1 MRPVQQALTSPL
13 VDLFLELCA
22 LPSPSGK
29 ERVVTDRVTAY
40 LTELGL
46 EWDEDDAG
54 ERLDG
59 DAGNVYCRIPPTNG
73 ESGTPIFLCAHT
85 DTVPPDAA
93 IDPAVGEDGIVRN
106 TAGTIL
112 GSDNKAA
119 VVVMLDAVRRVLDEG
134 RTHAGIELLFTAQ
147 EEVSLRGAAA
157 FDHTRFVATTGYV
170 YDQGAPIGEIVL
182 GSPHGRLLDFRF
194 HGTAA
199 HAGMHPEDGRSAIA
213 AASRA
218 IADFRLGRV
227 DEETSANVGVITGGT
242 ARNVVPEW
250 CSFTAEV
257 RSHDETKAIGL
268 AREMLES
275 AAFAAS
281 LVDCEVES
289 EVRPSFPGY
298 RFRESDAPVRLAA
311 TALER
316 VGYTPSYA
324 LSGGGADANVFNA
337 RGLQCVNLANGMM
350 EIHTPDEHIAIAD
363 LEAMVEV
370 TLALI
375 DVAAETPAVS

>member
-1 MRPVQQALTSPL
+1 VQHVLTAPL
-13 VDLFLELCA
+13 VDLFIELCA
-22 LPSPSGK
+22 LPSPSGS
-29 ERVVTDRVTAY
+29 ERAVTDRVEAY

-46 EWDEDDAG
+46 EWEEDDAAA
-54 ERLDG
+54 RLAG
-59 DAGNVYCRIPPTNG
+59 DAGNVYCRIPATNG
-73 ESGTPIFLCAHT
+73 GHGTPIFLCAHT
-85 DTVPPDAA
+85 DTVPPETT
-93 IDPAVGEDGIVRN
+93 IDPVIGEDGIVRN
-106 TAGTIL
+106 ASGTIL

-119 VVVMLDAVRRVLDEG
+119 VVVMLEAARRVLGE
-134 RTHAGIELLFTAQ
+134 RREHAGIELLFTAQ
-147 EEVSLRGAAA
+147 EEVSLRGADA
-157 FDHTRFVATTGYV
+157 FDHTRLVATTGYV
-170 YDQGAPIGEIVL
+170 YDQGAPLGEIVL
-182 GSPHGRLLDFRF
+182 GSPHARLLDFRF

-257 RSHDETKAIGL
+257 RSHNESKAIAL

-281 LVDCEVES
+281 LGDCEVES

-298 RFRESDAPVRLAA
+298 RFRENDAPVRLAA

-316 VGYTPSYA
+316 AGYVPSYA

-350 EIHTPDEHIAIAD
+350 EIHTPDEHIAVAD
-363 LEAMVEV
+363 LEGMVDV
-370 TLALI
+370 TLELI
-375 DVAAETPAVS
+375 AAAAATSPVS

>member
-1 MRPVQQALTSPL
+1 MRSVQQALTSPL
-13 VDLFLELCA
+13 VDLFLALCA
-22 LPSPSGK
+22 LPSPSGS
-29 ERVVTDRVTAY
+29 ERAVADRIGAY
-40 LTELGL
+40 LTDLGL

-54 ERLDG
+54 SRLDG
-59 DAGNVYCRIPPTNG
+59 DAGNIYCRIPPTTG
-73 ESGTPIFLCAHT
+73 SSGTPIFLCAHT
-85 DTVPPDAA
+85 DTVPPETT
-93 IDPAVGEDGIVRN
+93 IDPVVGEDGIVRN
-106 TAGTIL
+106 AAGTIL

-119 VVVMLDAVRRVLDEG
+119 VVVMLEAVRQILERSRE
-134 RTHAGIELLFTAQ
+134 HAGIELLFTPQ
-147 EEVSLRGAAA
+147 EEVSLRGADA
-157 FDHTRFVATTGYV
+157 FDHSRFVATTGYV
-170 YDQGAPIGEIVL
+170 YDQGAAIGEIVL
-182 GSPHGRLLDFRF
+182 GSPHARLLDFRF
-194 HGTAA
+194 HGAAA

-227 DEETSANVGVITGGT
+227 DEETSANVGVISGGT

-257 RSHDETKAIGL
+257 RSHDEGKAVEL

-281 LVDCEVES
+281 LADCEVES

-298 RFRESDAPVRLAA
+298 RFRESDPPVRFAA
-311 TALER
+311 EALER
-316 VGYTPSYA
+316 AGYPPTYA

-350 EIHTPDEHIAIAD
+350 EIHTPAEHIAVAD
-363 LEAMVEV
+363 LHGMVDV
-370 TLALI
+370 TLALV
-375 DVAAETPAVS
+375 DLAAASAT

>member
-1 MRPVQQALTSPL
+1 MQPALTSPL

-29 ERVVTDRVTAY
+29 ERAVTDRVCAV

-46 EWDEDDAG
+46 EWDEDEAAAK
-54 ERLDG
+54 LDG
-59 DAGNVYCRIPPTNG
+59 EAGNVYCRIPPTNG
-73 ESGTPIFLCAHT
+73 THGTPIFLCAHT
-85 DTVPPDAA
+85 DTVPPEAA
-93 IDPAVGEDGIVRN
+93 IDPVVGEDGIVRN
-106 TAGTIL
+106 TGGTIL

-119 VVVMLDAVRRVLDEG
+119 VVAMLEGVRRVLAEG
-134 RTHAGIELLFTAQ
+134 REHAGIELLFTPQ
-147 EEVSLRGAAA
+147 EEVSLRGADA
-157 FDHTRFVATTGYV
+157 FDHTRFLATIGYV

-182 GSPHGRLLDFRF
+182 GSPHARLLDFRF

-227 DEETSANVGVITGGT
+227 DEETSANVGVISGGT

-250 CSFTAEV
+250 CTFTAEV
-257 RSHDETKAIGL
+257 RSHDERKAVAL

-281 LVDCEVES
+281 LVDCAVES

-316 VGYTPSYA
+316 AGYTPSYA

-350 EIHTPDEHIAIAD
+350 EIHTPDEHIAVAD
-363 LEAMVEV
+363 LEGMVEV
-370 TLALI
+370 TLAL
-375 DVAAETPAVS
+375 VEAARES

>member
-1 MRPVQQALTSPL
+1 VQQALTSRV

-29 ERVVTDRVTAY
+29 ERAVTDRVTSC

-46 EWDEDDAG
+46 EWEEDDAAAQ
-54 ERLDG
+54 LDG
-59 DAGNVYCRIPPTNG
+59 DSGNVYCRIPATNG
-73 ESGTPIFLCAHT
+73 AGGTPIFLCAHT
-85 DTVPPDAA
+85 DTVPPEAP
-93 IDPAVGEDGIVRN
+93 IEPVVGEDGVIRN
-106 TAGTIL
+106 AAGTIL

-119 VVVMLDAVRRVLDEG
+119 VVVMLEAARRVLEEG
-134 RTHAGIELLFTAQ
+134 RDHAGLELVFTAQ
-147 EEVSLRGAAA
+147 EEVSLRGADA
-157 FDHTRFVATTGYV
+157 FDHMRLQATTGYV

-182 GSPHGRLLDFRF
+182 GSPHARLLEFRF

-199 HAGMHPEDGRSAIA
+199 HAGMYPEDGRSAIA

-227 DEETSANVGVITGGT
+227 DEETSANVGLISGGT

-250 CSFTAEV
+250 CTFSGEV
-257 RSHDETKAIGL
+257 RSHDEPKAIEL
-268 AREMLES
+268 AREMVES

-281 LVDCEVES
+281 LADCEVES
-289 EVRPSFPGY
+289 EIRPSFPGY
-298 RFRESDAPVRLAA
+298 RFREGDLPVRLAA
-311 TALER
+311 RALER
-316 VGYTPSYA
+316 VGYTPSYV

-337 RGLQCVNLANGMM
+337 RGLHCVNLANGMTD
-350 EIHTPDEHIAIAD
+350 IHTPNERIAIAD
-363 LEAMVEV
+363 LEGMVDV

-375 DVAAETPAVS
+375 DVARETALS